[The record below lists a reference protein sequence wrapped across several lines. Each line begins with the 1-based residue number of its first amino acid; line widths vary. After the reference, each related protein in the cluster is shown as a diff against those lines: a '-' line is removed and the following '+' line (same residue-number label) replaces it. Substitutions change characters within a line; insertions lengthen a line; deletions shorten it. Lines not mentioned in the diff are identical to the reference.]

1 MKVLIFICLLQE
13 SSVFSLE
20 IDRDK
25 SCSRG
30 QSCVVKD
37 ECPAIQR
44 LYRIKDARQSTDRE
58 KESALTQLK
67 NLICNKRGRGFCC
80 RNKSKKNNDPVDT
93 ITSLSPQEYTCGQ
106 VDPGADNIFGGTQT
120 FPGEFPFTALI
131 GARKVIMIN
140 TRNVS
145 QKSLFSGKN
154 DQMVLQWSFNKF
166 QVRLDGCSLSGEIIG
181 CSHECR
187 HLQFSLRSRSLRL
200 RWRW

>member
-1 MKVLIFICLLQE
+1 MEICLSLTKSHNKSMKVLIFISLLYE
-13 SSVFSLE
+13 STVFSLE

-58 KESALTQLK
+58 KESALTNLK

-131 GARKVIMIN
+131 GKRKVIMIN
-140 TRNVS
+140 INVS
-145 QKSLFSGKN
+145 LKSLFSGKS
-154 DQMVLQWSFNKF
+154 DQMVL
-166 QVRLDGCSLSGEIIG
+166 
-181 CSHECR
+181 
-187 HLQFSLRSRSLRL
+187 
-200 RWRW
+200 